1 MTVAMSLPSALSLG
15 TSVHRWTSNASTP
28 AVPDRAAGE
37 SFAALAEG
45 LRGEGS
51 ETITGQRGH
60 RHLPGYGRVET
71 VKVKES
77 HIGHDGKSV
86 DTVKELAV
94 CPECGTANCA
104 CLSRVTLQSRLD
116 EENASG
122 VRGEEK
128 PQPFAMLP
136 QSFNQISISFSSG
149 AQAGSGPRMF
159 G

>member
-1 MTVAMSLPSALSLG
+1 MSLPSALSLG
-15 TSVHRWTSNASTP
+15 TSVHRWTSNTAPTS
-28 AVPDRAAGE
+28 VPDRGAAEGFASVAAG
-37 SFAALAEG
+37 LREG
-45 LRGEGS
+45 DSSPIKGERGY
-51 ETITGQRGH
+51 

-136 QSFNQISISFSSG
+136 QSFNQISMNFSSAAPG
-149 AQAGSGPRMF
+149 SSGPRMF